1 MKKYISYEEGSK
13 GKYTEED
20 MKEFYK
26 SEVDKEEYQDMA
38 EWKTDMLKSGV
49 FEYLHLTETIVWG
62 YTIVTEIP
70 INRYVKNKIKD
81 SLSVGYIHGRVKT
94 NKYVIDWSVK

>member
-1 MKKYISYEEGSK
+1 MKKYISYEEGSQ
-13 GKYTEED
+13 GEYAEEE
-20 MKEFYK
+20 MNEFYR
-26 SEVDKEEYQDMA
+26 SMANKEEYKTFK

-49 FEYLHLTETIVWG
+49 FEYLPLIETIVWG

-94 NKYVIDWSVK
+94 NKYVIDWLVK

>member
-13 GKYTEED
+13 GEYSEEE
-20 MKEFYK
+20 MKEFYRLMVN
-26 SEVDKEEYQDMA
+26 EEEYQDFK

-49 FEYLHLTETIVWG
+49 FEYLSLTETIVWG